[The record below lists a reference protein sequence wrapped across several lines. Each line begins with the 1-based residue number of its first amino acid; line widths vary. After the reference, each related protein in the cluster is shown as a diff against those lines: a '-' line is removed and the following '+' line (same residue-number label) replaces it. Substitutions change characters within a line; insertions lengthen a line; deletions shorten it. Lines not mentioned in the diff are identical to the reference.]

1 MQNAMRAH
9 LAAPIPPELGE
20 ISAVLSL
27 APVHTLAASPS
38 PAAAPSLA
46 AVPGPVAAKR
56 TSSMAAI
63 TAPAAR
69 RAAHRLP
76 PDTIVMP
83 WMGALGNSLGT
94 TCGDNGSGSQ
104 SSPDA
109 NAASTLSSVCGA
121 DGDRQTMRGLGE
133 SHGLAAVSGIARAHT
148 SRYASECTR
157 RSAALDAGGKQDWK
171 ATPSN
176 RSSRSRMAVRRP
188 AFSW

>member
-76 PDTIVMP
+76 PDTIV
-83 WMGALGNSLGT
+83 ST
-94 TCGDNGSGSQ
+94 TTFTGRL
-104 SSPDA
+104 
-109 NAASTLSSVCGA
+109 T
-121 DGDRQTMRGLGE
+121 
-133 SHGLAAVSGIARAHT
+133 
-148 SRYASECTR
+148 
-157 RSAALDAGGKQDWK
+157 
-171 ATPSN
+171 
-176 RSSRSRMAVRRP
+176 RSSYEVPLFDVLNVSTAVQYDVVE
-188 AFSW
+188 S